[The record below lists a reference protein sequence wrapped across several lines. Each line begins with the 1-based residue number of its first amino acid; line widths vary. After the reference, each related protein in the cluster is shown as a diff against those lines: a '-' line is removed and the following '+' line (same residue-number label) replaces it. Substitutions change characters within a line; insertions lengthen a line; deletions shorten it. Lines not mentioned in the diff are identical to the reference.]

1 MSQITRTGHIQMV
14 DVECAREVLEQLGAS
29 SIQISHTSITCQY
42 NGDSIHLTRTVNGVI
57 GFTMNDY
64 DNRVGS
70 HLSIFD
76 QMQEKYPALIHQK
89 MEKIRLEK
97 ERIERIRLEKIRVEK
112 EIQAQKQRNLDEL
125 NSEARTFQLEE
136 QEKSALRLQELEHD
150 MAKHKAELELS
161 QEELNRIDQSKKN
174 FVETTQ
180 KEFIKRGEKGG
191 WTLSENYVESQR
203 NVTRIQFR
211 KQMN

>member
-14 DVECAREVLEQLGAS
+14 DIECAREVLEQLGAS
-29 SIQISHTSITCQY
+29 SIQISNTSITCQY
-42 NGDSIHLTRTVNGVI
+42 NGDSIQLTRTVNGVI
-57 GFTMNDY
+57 GFRMSDQ
-64 DNRVGS
+64 DHRVSS
-70 HLSIFD
+70 HLAIFEK
-76 QMQEKYPALIHQK
+76 MQQKYPVLIQEK

-97 ERIERIRLEKIRVEK
+97 ERIERLRLEKIRMEK
-112 EIQAQKQRNLDEL
+112 EIQAQKQRDLDEL
-125 NSEARTFQLEE
+125 NSEARAFQLEE
-136 QEKSALRLQELEHD
+136 QGKSAKKLQELELD
-150 MAKHKAELELS
+150 MAKHKAELEIS

-191 WTLSENYVESQR
+191 WTLSENFVESQR

>member
-76 QMQEKYPALIHQK
+76 QMQEKYPALIQEK

-125 NSEARTFQLEE
+125 NSEARTFQLAE
-136 QEKSALRLQELEHD
+136 QEKSAMRLQELEVE
-150 MAKHKAELELS
+150 MVKHKAELELS